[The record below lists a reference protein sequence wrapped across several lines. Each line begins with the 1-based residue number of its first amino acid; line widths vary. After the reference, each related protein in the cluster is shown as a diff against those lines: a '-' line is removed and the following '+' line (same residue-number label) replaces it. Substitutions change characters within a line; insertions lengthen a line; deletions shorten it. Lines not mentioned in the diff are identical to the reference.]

1 MDKPIYC
8 VWCGAENPSDGQ
20 KCLKCGKKLDAKERP
35 LVDYLVAHTKDKL
48 KGDIEDGLYD
58 ALKNY
63 LLSHLYSVIIAVAFV
78 VTAVAAVVT
87 AATPHPGDH
96 IQQVFQAPV
105 NQQETQQE
113 TQQTTESGV
122 YVLTQEDKEQI
133 HTCLR
138 SFTDCME
145 YTRYVGDDNEFLA
158 YIISEELETAVGYD
172 SYLDMY
178 PDLVSGDVYSFSY
191 VEYGELVI
199 DQESWTTEPL
209 TQNGKALVDLGYTI
223 ASCYADYSFYG
234 KRTGMSDAPTE
245 LLGSPRY
252 LMTFT
257 IENGKWLLMEQI
269 NVKDRW
275 EERQDALL

>member
-105 NQQETQQE
+105 NQQE